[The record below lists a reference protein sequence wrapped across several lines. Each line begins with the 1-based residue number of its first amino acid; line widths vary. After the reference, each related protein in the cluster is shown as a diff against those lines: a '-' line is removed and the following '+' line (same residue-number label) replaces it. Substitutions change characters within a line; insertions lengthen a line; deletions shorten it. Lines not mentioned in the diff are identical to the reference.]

1 MRETSVGVVDY
12 ERQGHIALITMNR
25 PDQLNTMN
33 RALVQGLA
41 EAWAHYE
48 RDDDAWIAILTG
60 NGRAFCAGRD
70 IKERQ
75 AEGDQGLGLPKSSV
89 RDPFWHDELDKPTI
103 AAVNGYALG
112 GGFFLAARADLRV
125 AAESATFQI
134 TEVIRGSLAGFQIEA
149 WHNLPTGIAA
159 ELAIGETLTARRAYE
174 VGFVNRLVPDGQALA
189 AARQWAEAILERPP
203 LAVDYNLRLARRLR
217 NRRIPQEIW
226 DQAKTWQA
234 ELARSADLQESFRAF
249 LEKRKPVYRRE

>member
-1 MRETSVGVVDY
+1 MSIVHY
-12 ERQGHIALITMNR
+12 ERQDHIALITMNR

-41 EAWAHYE
+41 EAWVRYE
-48 RDDDAWIAILTG
+48 QDDDAWIAILTG

-75 AEGDQGLGLPKSSV
+75 AEGERGLGLPKTTV

-112 GGFFLAARADLRV
+112 GGFFLAARTDLRV

-134 TEVIRGSLAGFQIEA
+134 TEVIRGSLAGFQMET

-159 ELAIGETLTARRAYE
+159 ELAIGDTLTAPRAYE
-174 VGFVNRLVPDGQALA
+174 VGFVNRLVPDGQALSTA
-189 AARQWAEAILERPP
+189 LQWAETILERPP
-203 LAVDYNLRLARRLR
+203 LAVEYNLRLARRLR
-217 NRRIPQEIW
+217 NRRIPDEIW
-226 DQAKTWQA
+226 NQAKAWQA
-234 ELARSADLQESFRAF
+234 ELARTADLEESFRAF
-249 LEKRKPVYRRE
+249 LEKRKPVYRRQ